1 MKTVHAQ
8 RGRSNQQLSFHEV
21 FDAPEIRLGWP
32 ARRIRNRWGLS
43 APHAAAVA
51 GIIGWAGGAE

>member
-1 MKTVHAQ
+1 MKIVHAS
-8 RGRSNQQLSFHEV
+8 RKKSNQQLSFHEV
-21 FDAPEIRLGWP
+21 FEAPEFRLGWR

-51 GIIGWAGGAE
+51 